1 MRKLLLAIL
10 LLLPLNLWA
19 ARSFDGTD
27 DKLVRSDATVLITTV
42 PFTAFTMCIW
52 FNASSDTV
60 QGDALARGS
69 SSDDGPNFRIIIQG
83 DVGGDPIRAS
93 HKNNGGTQ
101 AQATSS
107 TGFTINTWHHACAV
121 FATAASRT
129 IYLDGGGAVTNTTD
143 LSGNQTTPDD
153 RTSIG
158 NLERLSPASYFP
170 GLLMEAAFWEAALT
184 AEEIAI
190 LAKGFSPIMVRPGSL
205 VAHVP
210 VYGNDSPENQIMGGM
225 PTPSFT
231 VTGAVKAAHGRI
243 YRE

>member
-1 MRKLLLAIL
+1 MKKLLLAVL
-10 LLLPLNLWA
+10 LLLPLDLWA

-27 DKLVRSDATVLITTV
+27 DKLVRSDNTPIVNT
-42 PFTAFTMCIW
+42 PPFTMCIW
-52 FNASSDTV
+52 FNASDNTV
-60 QGDALARGS
+60 ARDPLARGS
-69 SSDDGPNFRIIIQG
+69 SSDDSPNYRIIIRG
-83 DVGGDPIRAS
+83 DTGGDPIQAV

-101 AQATSS
+101 AIAQSS

-121 FATAASRT
+121 FTSNTSRT
-129 IYLDGGGAVTNTTD
+129 IYLDGGGAVTDTTD
-143 LSGNQTTPDD
+143 LSGSGTTPDD

-158 NLERLSPASYFP
+158 NLERLSAGSYFP
-170 GLLMEAAFWEAALT
+170 GLLMEAAFWTAALT
-184 AEEIAI
+184 ADEVAI

-205 VAHVP
+205 AGHVP
-210 VYGNDSPENQIMGGM
+210 VYGNDSPENEIMGV